1 MMKMIQGMAM
11 EMKKTMKMKMKVKKE
26 MTRKEW
32 HLEAQSQ
39 IDWKV
44 PKTNPNL
51 QNDETSRK
59 FVKGAN

>member
-1 MMKMIQGMAM
+1 
-11 EMKKTMKMKMKVKKE
+11 